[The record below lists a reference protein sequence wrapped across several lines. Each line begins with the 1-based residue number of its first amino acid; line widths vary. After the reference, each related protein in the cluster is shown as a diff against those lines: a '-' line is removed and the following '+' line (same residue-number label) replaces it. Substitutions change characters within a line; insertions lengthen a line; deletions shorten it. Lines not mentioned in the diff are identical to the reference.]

1 MEFLRSFLPRHFAG
15 KPVVAL
21 PNVGCFPRLRIN
33 TFFSKKVPRAFL
45 KYFGEV
51 ILKIAFLME
60 SPIIFV
66 KRWEFFVSD
75 NDIAVLSKTFY
86 PSFFFNYVK
95 AWSFAVLCRSS
106 LPPSRSCLVTQRS
119 SSTRERVAWRDKNGF
134 EGDYYR
140 GYFCLLGRTSSR

>member
-1 MEFLRSFLPRHFAG
+1 MEFLHSFLPRHFAG

-33 TFFSKKVPRAFL
+33 TFFSKNVPWAFL
-45 KYFGEV
+45 KYFDAV

-66 KRWEFFVSD
+66 KPWEFVSD
-75 NDIAVLSKTFY
+75 NDIAVLSKNFY
-86 PSFFFNYVK
+86 PSFFFFNHVK
-95 AWSFAVLCRSS
+95 AWSFGVLYRSS
-106 LPPSRSCLVTQRS
+106 LPRSRSCLVTQRS

-134 EGDYYR
+134 EGDYFR
-140 GYFCLLGRTSSR
+140 GYFCLFSRTSSR